1 MDKLTEAADLA
12 LQAGTL
18 VQAQADALAEK
29 GTAVSDDAG
38 ALAGDLD
45 ASAKGIGTYGSET
58 RTRLSTMAADPVAV
72 EATRAN
78 AVGGAQDGLAPF
90 LMALAAWLGVLGA
103 FLVLPAIWASDR
115 RRWVRGVLVA
125 FGLAALVGVG
135 GSLLMVVGMRVLL
148 GLQVAN
154 LVGLIGF
161 ALLSTLAFTAIVQAL
176 VAMFGSRGWLLGL
189 LLLVVQVAAVGIP
202 YAASLAPG
210 PIAAIAPLMPMT
222 YAVDALRGAIAGAGS
237 HPALDALALA
247 AFLVVAML
255 ITLAAAAGPALRREV
270 GPEVGAEA

>member
-1 MDKLTEAADLA
+1 M
-12 LQAGTL
+12 
-18 VQAQADALAEK
+18 
-29 GTAVSDDAG
+29 
-38 ALAGDLD
+38 
-45 ASAKGIGTYGSET
+45 
-58 RTRLSTMAADPVAV
+58 
-72 EATRAN
+72 N
-78 AVGGAQDGLAPF
+78 AVGGPQDGLAPF
-90 LMALAAWLGVLGA
+90 LMALAAWLGVMGA

-125 FGLAALVGVG
+125 FGLAALVGVA

-161 ALLSTLAFTAIVQAL
+161 AVLSTLAFTAIVQAL
-176 VAMFGSRGWLLGL
+176 VAMFGSRGWLLAL

-210 PIAAIAPLMPMT
+210 AIAAFGPLMPMT

-237 HPALDALALA
+237 HPAIDALALS
-247 AFLVVAML
+247 AFLVVSLL
-255 ITLAAAAGPALRREV
+255 ITLAAAAGPALRRT
-270 GPEVGAEA
+270 ADDTTMATAD